1 MKKGLSLDWR
11 GMEKRWREEWRR
23 SGIFNSDPDP
33 KKPKFFITV
42 AYPYPNSPQ
51 HIGHGRTYT
60 LTDAYARFL
69 RMKGYNVLFPMAFHY
84 TGTPIL
90 AMAKRL
96 GSGDEELI
104 ETFLNIYKVPKEK
117 LKEFS
122 NPIKIARFFH
132 EEIKLGMEEMGYSID
147 WRREFTTIDP
157 QYSRFIEWQFEKLRG
172 KGLITQGSHPV
183 GWCPSCENPVG
194 QHDTV
199 GDVEPEI
206 GEFTLLKFN
215 MDGSI
220 LPAATL
226 RPETIFGVTNIW
238 INPEA
243 DYVRAKV
250 DGERWI
256 VSKRCAEKL
265 IFLNRRVE
273 VESAFK
279 GRELLGREAVNPA
292 TGKRVPILPASFV
305 DPNNATG
312 VVMSVPAHAPY
323 DYQALEDLRKEPGRL
338 SRYGLDPNLAFNL
351 KPIPIIEVD
360 GYSELPALDAIAKRG
375 IKSQDDPKLEEA
387 TEEVYGREFHKG
399 VMRENA
405 MDYSGLPVSIAKE
418 RVKEDFAA
426 SGRADFMYELLNR
439 PVVCRCGAECVV
451 KIFENQWFINYGDP
465 GWKELARECLRQ
477 MRILP
482 EEVRQEF
489 EYTIGWLK
497 EKACARKSGLGTRI
511 PWDKSWVI
519 ESLSDS
525 VIYMAYYTIAKHI
538 NEGNIE
544 AGKLTNEVFD
554 YIFLG
559 LGDPGKVAEASGV
572 TKETLESMRRE
583 FEYFYPL
590 DSRHSGRDLIPNHLT
605 FFIFNHAAIFPRRYW
620 PKQIVVNGS
629 VLMEGKKMSKS
640 FGNIIPL
647 REAVAK
653 YGADPLRLSLLATA
667 GLLQDA
673 DFSVELA
680 RTMRNKLEKFYRWA
694 LEISRMKEK
703 AGDGELTLEDRWLLS
718 RLHGAI
724 KRATEAMENLRVRD
738 ALQIILYE
746 LDQDT
751 QWYLKRVSSNPSAF
765 NERVTAKVLSE
776 VLDARVKMLA
786 PFAPHLCE
794 EVWSKI
800 GGSGF
805 ISTASWPKFDES
817 KVDEAVEDIVSFIN
831 EVLEDTKEILRV
843 TGIKPKVIRYYV
855 CSKWKKEAYEEA
867 LRMADAG
874 KLEVKSL
881 IARFAKGKSDV
892 NYLVQISKEASRM
905 PSNLRAR
912 RLKAMGLDELK
923 ILQGSAPFYA
933 EELGVKVEVYSE
945 EDPRKVDPKNRARLA
960 RPFRPSIYI
969 E

>member
-1 MKKGLSLDWR
+1 MSLDWK
-11 GMEKRWREEWRR
+11 GMERRWREGWRR
-23 SGIFNSDPDP
+23 SGVFNSDPDP
-33 KKPKFFITV
+33 KKPKFFVTV

-90 AMAKRL
+90 AMARRL
-96 GSGDEELI
+96 ESGDKELT
-104 ETFLNIYKVPKEK
+104 ETFLDIYKVPKEK
-117 LKEFS
+117 LREFS
-122 NPIKIARFFH
+122 NPIRIAKFFH

-147 WRREFTTIDP
+147 WRREFTTVDP
-157 QYSRFIEWQFEKLRG
+157 RYSRFIEWQFNKLRRR
-172 KGLITQGSHPV
+172 GLITQGSHPV
-183 GWCPSCENPVG
+183 GWCPSCGNPVG

-206 GEFTLLKFN
+206 GEFTLLKFSL
-215 MDGSI
+215 DGAI

-226 RPETIFGVTNIW
+226 RPETVFGVTNIW
-238 INPEA
+238 INPKA
-243 DYVRAKV
+243 DYVQANV

-265 IFLNRRVE
+265 TFLNREVKVE
-273 VESAFK
+273 GAFK
-279 GRELLGREAVNPA
+279 GEELLGKEAINPA
-292 TGKRVPILPASFV
+292 TGKQVPVLPASFV

-338 SRYGLDPNLAFNL
+338 SKHGLDPNLAFRL
-351 KPIPIIEVD
+351 KPIPIIKVE

-375 IKSQDDPKLEEA
+375 IKSQDDPKLEDA
-387 TEEVYGREFHKG
+387 TEEVYGKEFHRG
-399 VMRENA
+399 VMKENT

-418 RVKEDFAA
+418 KVKEDFAA
-426 SGRADFMYELLNR
+426 MGRADSMHELLNS
-439 PVVCRCGAECVV
+439 PVVCRCGTECVV

-465 GWKELARECLRQ
+465 EWKGLARECLKQ

-482 EEVRQEF
+482 KEVHQEF

-497 EKACARKSGLGTRI
+497 EKACARKSGLGTKI
-511 PWDKSWVI
+511 PWDKNWVI

-544 AGKLTNEVFD
+544 ANKLTDEVFD
-554 YIFLG
+554 YVFLG
-559 LGDPGKVAEASGV
+559 LGNSENVAKASGV
-572 TKETLESMRRE
+572 SKEMLEAMREE
-583 FEYFYPL
+583 FKYFYPL

-647 REAVAK
+647 REAIAK

-680 RTMRNKLEKFYRWA
+680 RTMRSKLEKFYRWA
-694 LEISRMKEK
+694 LETSRMKDK

-718 RLHGAI
+718 RLHRAV
-724 KRATEAMENLRVRD
+724 KRVTEAMENLRLRD

-746 LDQDT
+746 IDQDT

-776 VLDARVKMLA
+776 VLDARVRMLA
-786 PFAPHLCE
+786 PFAPYLCE
-794 EVWSKI
+794 EIWSKI

-805 ISTASWPKFDES
+805 ISTAGWPKFDES
-817 KVDEAVEDIVSFIN
+817 MVDEAIEEAVDFVN
-831 EVLEDTKEILRV
+831 EVLEDTKEILKI
-843 TGIKPKVIRYYV
+843 TGMKAKVVRYYV
-855 CSKWKKEAYEEA
+855 CSKWKREAYKEA
-867 LRMADAG
+867 LKMADAG
-874 KLEVKSL
+874 KVDVKKL
-881 IARFAKGKSDV
+881 IARFAKGKNDV
-892 NYLVQISKEASRM
+892 NYLVQVAKEASRM
-905 PSNLRAR
+905 PSSLRAR
-912 RLKAMGLDELK
+912 RLKAMGLNEIE
-923 ILQGSAPFYA
+923 ILERSAPFYKG
-933 EELGVKVEVYSE
+933 ELGVDVEAYSE
-945 EDPRKVDPKNRARLA
+945 DDPMKVDPKNRAQLA
-960 RPFRPSIYI
+960 KPFRPSIYI